1 MKCALATGERRDAA
15 RVMMMVVVVVVVVV
29 SLDNMVSLAFGYILD

>member
-15 RVMMMVVVVVVVVV
+15 RVMMMVVVVVVVV
-29 SLDNMVSLAFGYILD
+29 SLDNMVSLAFRYILD